1 MRLFPLENAARKTIK
16 SNAINELAPRCCPG
30 AKNLPPTPIEKCGS
44 DPIKSFIIS
53 KTMRKR

>member
-44 DPIKSFIIS
+44 EPN
-53 KTMRKR
+53 